1 MVSTELRG
9 QPYAA
14 GSLPLYELLRER
26 AARHPDAV
34 AVGGQ
39 EGLGWRT
46 LDSRELLALTDR
58 LADELAAL
66 GVGAGDR
73 VVLWLPNHW
82 RTPVYLFALWKL
94 GAIVVPFDREMNPV
108 AAARILTLVEPRQVI
123 VGYDERP
130 PWAHD
135 TTVTDWWAPGAWPGG
150 QGGSPAGGAGVPPT
164 DPPLSPQGWGAGA
177 AWTPPAEEVAAIV
190 FTSGTT
196 GDPKG
201 CTI

>member
-82 RTPVYLFALWKL
+82 RAPLYLFALWKL
-94 GAIVVPFDREMNPV
+94 GAIVVPFDREMNPE
-108 AAARILTLVEPRQVI
+108 AGAQIIESVEPRRVI
-123 VGYDERP
+123 AGYGERP
-130 PWAHD
+130 AWVRGRD
-135 TTVTDWWAPGAWPGG
+135 ITEWWEPGTRGRGDAETPRGG
-150 QGGSPAGGAGVPPT
+150 QGWARPG
-164 DPPLSPQGWGAGA
+164 
-177 AWTPPAEEVAAIV
+177 EELATIV

-196 GDPKG
+196 GAPKG
-201 CTI
+201 CMITH